1 MVQIVELLRLLLAAV
16 VQSGLA
22 FRAGRH
28 AERQDQIATDQEA
41 VEDAQTAAKAA
52 AAGDRDDLLERLR
65 RTGSLRQ

>member
-1 MVQIVELLRLLLAAV
+1 MVQIVELLRLILAAV

-41 VEDAQTAAKAA
+41 AENAQTAAKDA
-52 AAGDRDDLLERLR
+52 AAGDRDDLLDRLR